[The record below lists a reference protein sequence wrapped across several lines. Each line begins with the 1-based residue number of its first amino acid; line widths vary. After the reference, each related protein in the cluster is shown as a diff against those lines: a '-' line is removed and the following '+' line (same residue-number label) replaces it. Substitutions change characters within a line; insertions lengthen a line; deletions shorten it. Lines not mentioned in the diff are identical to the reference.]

1 MARGFLAGSVWGAVV
16 VAPVLGVASLLGEL
30 PPENTPP
37 EVPNV
42 EVPASADAGTI
53 NTDGTTVSET
63 SGEAA
68 SQGTDTPIVGAPQ
81 TEVTAPIADTDPAD
95 IPQTSGIE
103 GSMAEP
109 ETGTEA
115 AVSVDTVEPVLP
127 NPQALAPV
135 SPAPEEDLSISTEPA
150 QPVAPAVEEG
160 GAFAVLAEE
169 EEFVFVETPEGE
181 TETSSEEEAV
191 ETAPETEPEPSVEP
205 TVEDVNEPELV
216 EPEAE
221 PEAMVEPEIT
231 DDADTTEAVAE
242 ASEEQPAEVLATE
255 ETAEVTE
262 VEEPIVAEES
272 EAAVASDEPT
282 VAETEA
288 QDDPNEQDETDVQ
301 VAEAVN
307 QEPEGTP
314 SDVTSLEPETNVD
327 DLFASLVEP
336 SKPAGNPAGDL
347 ANLAPEIKVN
357 RLTDTEAEDTPD
369 ADVSRNALVD
379 YAIAFENPDDKP
391 LLSVV
396 LIDDGAGGLGPTA
409 LSSFTFPVTV
419 AINAA
424 QQNATELMQSY
435 RDAGAEVMVLTNVP
449 RGAQPA
455 DLEVAF
461 EAYRTAVPQAVAVLD
476 GGENGFQ
483 EDRALVSQVTEILA
497 SRGQG
502 LLTQAKGLNSV
513 QRVAQEAGVASAL
526 VFRDL
531 DVAGQ
536 DARVI
541 RRFLDQA
548 AFTARQKGD
557 VVVLGRMR
565 ADTISALLL
574 WGAGDR
580 ADQVELA
587 PISAVLTGSV
597 AQ

>member
-1 MARGFLAGSVWGAVV
+1 
-16 VAPVLGVASLLGEL
+16 
-30 PPENTPP
+30 
-37 EVPNV
+37 VPNV

-53 NTDGTTVSET
+53 NTNGTTVSET

-81 TEVTAPIADTDPAD
+81 TEVTAPIADTNPAD

-109 ETGTEA
+109 EAGTET

-160 GAFAVLAEE
+160 GAFAAPAE
-169 EEFVFVETPEGE
+169 EEFVFVETPEGD
-181 TETSSEEEAV
+181 TETSTEEETV
-191 ETAPETEPEPSVEP
+191 ETAPET
-205 TVEDVNEPELV
+205 TVEDVVEPELV

-242 ASEEQPAEVLATE
+242 ASEEQPAEALATE
-255 ETAEVTE
+255 QTAEVAE
-262 VEEPIVAEES
+262 VEEPVVAAEG

-282 VAETEA
+282 VAETEG
-288 QDDPNEQDETDVQ
+288 QDDPNEQDETNVQ

-307 QEPEGTP
+307 QELEGTP
-314 SDVTSLEPETNVD
+314 SDETSLEPQTNVD

-336 SKPAGNPAGDL
+336 SKPAGTPAGDL
-347 ANLAPEIKVN
+347 AKLAPEIKVN
-357 RLTDTEAEDTPD
+357 RLTDTETEDTSD

-379 YAIAFENPDDKP
+379 YAIAFDNPDDKP

-409 LSSFTFPVTV
+409 LTSFTFPVTV

-449 RGAQPA
+449 RGAQAA

-461 EAYRTAVPQAVAVLD
+461 EAYRTAVPEAVAVLD

-597 AQ
+597 VQ

>member
-1 MARGFLAGSVWGAVV
+1 
-16 VAPVLGVASLLGEL
+16 LLGEL

-53 NTDGTTVSET
+53 NTNGTTVSET

-81 TEVTAPIADTDPAD
+81 TEVTAPIADTNPAD

-109 ETGTEA
+109 EAGTET

-160 GAFAVLAEE
+160 GAFAAPAE
-169 EEFVFVETPEGE
+169 EEFVFVETPEGD
-181 TETSSEEEAV
+181 TETSTEEETV
-191 ETAPETEPEPSVEP
+191 ETAPET
-205 TVEDVNEPELV
+205 TVEDVVEPELV

-242 ASEEQPAEVLATE
+242 ASEEQPAEALATE
-255 ETAEVTE
+255 QTAEVAE
-262 VEEPIVAEES
+262 VEEPVVAAEG

-282 VAETEA
+282 VAETEG
-288 QDDPNEQDETDVQ
+288 QDDPNEQDETNVQ

-307 QEPEGTP
+307 QELEGTP
-314 SDVTSLEPETNVD
+314 SDETSLEPQTNVD

-336 SKPAGNPAGDL
+336 SKPAGTPAGDL
-347 ANLAPEIKVN
+347 AKLAPEIKVN
-357 RLTDTEAEDTPD
+357 RLTDTETEDTSD

-379 YAIAFENPDDKP
+379 YAIAFDNPDDKP

-409 LSSFTFPVTV
+409 LTSFTFPVTV

-449 RGAQPA
+449 RGAQAA

-461 EAYRTAVPQAVAVLD
+461 EAYRTAVPEAVAVLD

-597 AQ
+597 VQ

>member
-16 VAPVLGVASLLGEL
+16 AAPVLGVASLLGEL

-53 NTDGTTVSET
+53 NTNGTTVSET

-81 TEVTAPIADTDPAD
+81 TEVTAPIADTNPAD

-109 ETGTEA
+109 EAGTET

-160 GAFAVLAEE
+160 GAFAAPAE
-169 EEFVFVETPEGE
+169 EEFVFVETPEGD
-181 TETSSEEEAV
+181 TETSAEEETV
-191 ETAPETEPEPSVEP
+191 ETAPET
-205 TVEDVNEPELV
+205 TVEDVVEPELV

-242 ASEEQPAEVLATE
+242 ASEEQPAEALATE
-255 ETAEVTE
+255 QTAEVAE
-262 VEEPIVAEES
+262 VEEPVVAAEG

-282 VAETEA
+282 VAETEG
-288 QDDPNEQDETDVQ
+288 QDDPNEQDETNVQ

-307 QEPEGTP
+307 QELEGTP
-314 SDVTSLEPETNVD
+314 SDETSLEPQTNVD

-336 SKPAGNPAGDL
+336 SKPAGTPAGDL
-347 ANLAPEIKVN
+347 AKLAPEIKVN
-357 RLTDTEAEDTPD
+357 RLTDTETEDTSD

-379 YAIAFENPDDKP
+379 YAIAFDNPDDKP

-409 LSSFTFPVTV
+409 LTSFTFPVTV

-449 RGAQPA
+449 RGAQAA

-461 EAYRTAVPQAVAVLD
+461 EAYRTAVPEAVAVLD

-597 AQ
+597 VQ